1 MIMATK
7 NQKLDSYIIRYHN
20 LNEPAQYD
28 MRVSVPRSYI
38 RSVAKLLREKYQ
50 FVIVARVQ
58 SI

>member
-1 MIMATK
+1 MATK

-20 LNEPAQYD
+20 LYD

>member
-1 MIMATK
+1 MATK
-7 NQKLDSYIIRYHN
+7 NEKLHSYIIRYHN
-20 LNEPAQYD
+20 IGEPVQYD

-50 FVIVARVQ
+50 FVVVACVES

>member
-1 MIMATK
+1 MATK